1 MSIAFVWP
9 LFMAIALIGIRT
21 QRPPGTPDRGA
32 LFAAVFALGAL
43 SGALA
48 VLN

>member
-32 LFAAVFALGAL
+32 MVAVFALGAL

>member
-21 QRPPGTPDRGA
+21 QRPTPSGPA
-32 LFAAVFALGAL
+32 FTAAVFALGAL